1 MSNLIEASM
10 NQIFDFFL
18 SSYQGKPDYIIIL
31 EAIVFVTGIASVWFA
46 KRENI
51 LVYPTG
57 LVATVITV
65 YLFYRDDLLGDM
77 MMNFY
82 WSAMSIYG
90 WWNWSRKQD
99 DKTVVQISRTNSKEK
114 SIGIWLFL
122 GTMLVNYGVYKLFD
136 VAIESSN
143 YIDIFT
149 SGVFFT
155 AMWYMALKKIE
166 NWTLWIIANLITIP
180 LYAYRG
186 WGMLSLQYVIF
197 TIIAIQAY
205 FAWKKSLNN
214 NLQT

>member
-1 MSNLIEASM
+1 VGM

-18 SSYQGKPDYIIIL
+18 SSYQGKPPYIIVL
-31 EAIVFVTGIASVWFA
+31 EAVVFVTGIASVWFA
-46 KRENI
+46 KKENI

-57 LVATVITV
+57 LIATVITV

-99 DKTVVQISRTNSKEK
+99 DKTVVHISRTTIKEK
-114 SIGIWLFL
+114 SVGVVLFL
-122 GTMLVNYGVYKLFD
+122 GTMLVNYGVYKAFG
-136 VAIESSN
+136 VEIESSN
-143 YIDIFT
+143 YIDILT
-149 SGVFFT
+149 SGIFFT
-155 AMWYMALKKIE
+155 AMWYMAIKKLE
-166 NWTLWIIANLITIP
+166 NWTLWIIADLITIP

-205 FAWKKSLNN
+205 FAWKKSLDSNPPT
-214 NLQT
+214 L

>member
-1 MSNLIEASM
+1 M

-18 SSYQGKPDYIIIL
+18 ASYRDKETYIIVL
-31 EAIVFVTGIASVWFA
+31 EAIVLVTGIASVWFA
-46 KRENI
+46 KKENI

-57 LVATVITV
+57 LIATVITV

-90 WWNWSRKQD
+90 WWNWSRKKNDQ
-99 DKTVVQISRTNSKEK
+99 TVVQISRTTKKEK
-114 SIGIWLFL
+114 SIGIALFL
-122 GTMLVNYGVYKLFD
+122 GTMVINYGVYQAFD
-136 VAIESSN
+136 VAIEPSN

-149 SGVFFT
+149 SGIFFT
-155 AMWYMALKKIE
+155 AMWYMALKKLE
-166 NWTLWIIANLITIP
+166 NWTLWIIADLITIP

-186 WGMLSLQYVIF
+186 WGMLSLQYIIF

-205 FAWKKSLNN
+205 FAWKKSLDSNR
-214 NLQT
+214 QMS